1 MTSESQ
7 FDGESIIEAF
17 NQTLAECSLGKSSA
31 EMVIKNADEALPS
44 SIHQAD
50 SEQVT
55 GGSSAGFGGGTIAS
69 DGIGLPVF
77 DPIEP
82 QTLEEAGLQ
91 EADIEALTLK
101 FLNAYGNNLGR
112 QIAKQIKLPFG
123 IVQGVLNSLKNQ
135 MLVSYKSLAVA
146 NDYEY
151 ELTEIGYEKASRLTD
166 LCSYCGAAPV
176 GFKQY
181 VESVKKQSLRRLK
194 ISPKEV
200 KRAFSDLLLPQE
212 IVAQIGQ
219 AVNSGRCIFLYGES
233 GNGKTSIATRCIES
247 YDSGIWIP
255 RTLTIGGE
263 IIRFYDPTIHE
274 ALPTKRVDSIL
285 KKSVVD
291 DRWIRIKR
299 PKIVVG
305 GELTFAQ
312 LEITQNRLTG
322 VLEAPLH
329 MKSNNGCLV
338 VDDFGRQRLT
348 IKELLNRWI
357 IPLENGMDYLRLPN
371 GRAVPSPF
379 DQLLVFST
387 NLEPDQLGDDAFF
400 RRIPYKVEL
409 TGPTESQFVSLLS
422 IEARNAGFVESP
434 GCAEYLVSTLK
445 QNKRSLKY
453 CYVSDII
460 KQCCEFCEYH
470 DQEKILTKSIID
482 LAVHN
487 YFVGL

>member
-17 NQTLAECSLGKSSA
+17 NQTLAECSLDKSSA

-44 SIHQAD
+44 GIHQAD

-55 GGSSAGFGGGTIAS
+55 EGASARFGGGAIAS
-69 DGIGLPVF
+69 DAIGLSVF

-91 EADIEALTLK
+91 ESDIEALTLK

-135 MLVSYKSLAVA
+135 MLVSYKSLAAA

-255 RTLTIGGE
+255 RTLTIGGRLFASTTP
-263 IIRFYDPTIHE
+263 RF
-274 ALPTKRVDSIL
+274 TKR
-285 KKSVVD
+285 
-291 DRWIRIKR
+291 
-299 PKIVVG
+299 
-305 GELTFAQ
+305 
-312 LEITQNRLTG
+312 
-322 VLEAPLH
+322 
-329 MKSNNGCLV
+329 C
-338 VDDFGRQRLT
+338 RQR
-348 IKELLNRWI
+348 K
-357 IPLENGMDYLRLPN
+357 
-371 GRAVPSPF
+371 
-379 DQLLVFST
+379 
-387 NLEPDQLGDDAFF
+387 
-400 RRIPYKVEL
+400 
-409 TGPTESQFVSLLS
+409 
-422 IEARNAGFVESP
+422 
-434 GCAEYLVSTLK
+434 
-445 QNKRSLKY
+445 
-453 CYVSDII
+453 
-460 KQCCEFCEYH
+460 
-470 DQEKILTKSIID
+470 
-482 LAVHN
+482 
-487 YFVGL
+487 